1 MNPLNNP
8 FAPGP
13 GKTPPAL
20 VGRDEVLRRY
30 DIMLGKLKLG
40 KSPTPIFMYGLRG
53 VGKTV
58 LLLQIERKAEALG
71 FLTERFEVD
80 EISEFNFQTAI
91 LTRIKNLILQLSTIE
106 KLKENYNRL
115 VKILRNLS
123 FKYSDFEFGIDL
135 DLTIGEADSGNFADD
150 LPLLLTQLGK
160 LAADKGKH
168 VCLLIDEVQNLNKK
182 DMSALLSAMHRIGQE
197 QLPVTFVPAGLP
209 SLLARAAEAKSY
221 AERFVYESIGPLDE
235 KSARLAIAEPFQQEG
250 AKIADE
256 AISKVVALAKGYPYF
271 IQQFGEALW
280 DEAIGQQATLE
291 DLDRAIPIAMNSLD
305 NGFFQ
310 SRYNRSTEEERRFLA
325 CMAQQTVAP
334 YDISFIGKCLEKNS
348 QHVGTYRSKLID
360 KGLIYAPSYGKVDFT
375 VPLFD
380 DYLRRIAQ

>member
-1 MNPLNNP
+1 MDPLKNP

-13 GKTPPAL
+13 GKIPPAL

-30 DIMLGKLKLG
+30 EIMLGRLKLG

-58 LLLQIERKAEALG
+58 LLLQIERRAKEMG
-71 FLTERFEVD
+71 FFTDRFEVD
-80 EISEFNFQTAI
+80 EVSEFNFQTAI
-91 LTRIKNLILQLSTIE
+91 LTRIKNLILQLSSLE

-123 FKYSDFEFGIDL
+123 FKYSEFEFGLDL

-150 LPLLLTQLGK
+150 LPLLLTQLGM
-160 LAADKGKH
+160 LAADKGKQ
-168 VCLLIDEVQNLNKK
+168 VCLLLDEVQNLNKK
-182 DMSALLSAMHRIGQE
+182 DMSALLSAMHRVGQE
-197 QLPVTFVPAGLP
+197 QLPITIVPAGLP

-221 AERFVYESIGPLDE
+221 AERFDYVSVGPLDDV
-235 KSARLAIAEPFQQEG
+235 SARLAILEPFHQEG
-250 AKIADE
+250 AFIINE
-256 AISKVVALAKGYPYF
+256 VVTQVVALAKGYPYF

-280 DEAIGQQATLE
+280 NEATEDTATVE
-291 DLDRAIPIAMNSLD
+291 DLERAVPIAMNRLD

-310 SRYNRSTEEERRFLA
+310 ARYNRSTEEERRFLG
-325 CMAQQTVAP
+325 CMAQQPSPP
-334 YDISFIGKCLEKNS
+334 YDIALIGKCLDKNS
-348 QHVGTYRSKLID
+348 QHVGTYRIKLID
-360 KGLIYAPSYGKVDFT
+360 KGLIFSPSYGKVDFT

-380 DYLRRIAQ
+380 DYLRRIS